1 MIDFTGWK
9 YTNEKNRVISS
20 PDGRE
25 SKSISAKDVAEWI
38 TNGGVPVAADPPP
51 GPPTNDEIY
60 DQVMQ
65 QQAVLKAF
73 ALCINDGSI
82 VPGANVSGAALKA
95 AVKAKM

>member
-1 MIDFTGWK
+1 MSDFTGWK
-9 YTNEKNRVISS
+9 YTEETNKVIAS

-25 SKSISAKDVAEWI
+25 SKSVNAKEVADWI
-38 TNGGVPVAADPPP
+38 TGGGVPLAADPPP
-51 GPPTNDEIY
+51 PPPTNDQIY

-65 QQAVLKAF
+65 NQAVLKAF

-82 VPGANVSGAALKA
+82 VPGAGVTGAALKA